1 MAPLLDPPPTHS
13 PPSHSPSPSTPLSF
27 TQPRPRPP
35 RSPHHAAQ
43 IRAQNRR
50 TAYLNTQPGA
60 SYLQSAEHELADPLL
75 YDRLVRRFQTPGE
88 REAEG
93 RAKGYARVLEGS
105 LVRGE
110 ERMAI
115 LRAETTGRGLV
126 GDGMGGRGGA
136 MAAAWEGEGDGD
148 GNGNGDG
155 ETARLNAQLVAPPRT
170 REEGRKQ
177 WEEFLR
183 DRFVR
188 GEDGDF
194 EYARVDGDD
203 EYDVL
208 EREEREEAWFEAE
221 DPGWVSEGEGG
232 EDTIV
237 EDKVLHGETGVQDF

>member
-1 MAPLLDPPPTHS
+1 MAPLLDPPP
-13 PPSHSPSPSTPLSF
+13 SHSPSSHSPLSF

-35 RSPHHAAQ
+35 RSPRHSAQ

-50 TAYLNTQPGA
+50 TAYLGMPPGA
-60 SYLQSAEHELADPLL
+60 AYLRSAEHELADPLL

-105 LVRGE
+105 LLRGE

-115 LRAETTGRGLV
+115 LRAETTGRGRA
-126 GDGMGGRGGA
+126 GDGSGEGTSGNREVTASWESGGNGD
-136 MAAAWEGEGDGD
+136 GDGD
-148 GNGNGDG
+148 GNG

-170 REEGRKQ
+170 REEGRAQ
-177 WEEFLR
+177 WEGFLR

-208 EREEREEAWFEAE
+208 EREEIEEAWFEAE
-221 DPGWVSEGEGG
+221 DPGWVSEGEGESPEG
-232 EDTIV
+232 GAAEK
-237 EDKVLHGETGVQDF
+237 ELHGETGVQDF